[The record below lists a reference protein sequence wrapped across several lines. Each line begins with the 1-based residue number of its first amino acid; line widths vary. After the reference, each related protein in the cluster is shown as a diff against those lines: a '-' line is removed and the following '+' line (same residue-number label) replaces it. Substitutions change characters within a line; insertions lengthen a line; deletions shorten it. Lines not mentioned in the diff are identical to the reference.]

1 MGFDPAW
8 YHVYRE
14 HFEGHETPSL
24 RFKLYRL

>member
-14 HFEGHETPSL
+14 HFEGRETPSL
-24 RFKLYRL
+24 RFKLDRV